1 LEIVIDTAAILAV
14 VLEEPERPALLA
26 ATEDVVLFAPASLP
40 WEVGN
45 ALVAAVR
52 RRRLS
57 AAQAE
62 AGWASYQKIPIR
74 LVEVDIGRAIALANE
89 QGVYAYDGYML
100 QLARS
105 RGLPLL
111 TLDTR
116 LGTVAVSADIELV
129 ELS

>member
-1 LEIVIDTAAILAV
+1 MEIVIDTAAILAV

-26 ATEDVVLFAPASLP
+26 VTKGAVLFAPASLP

-57 AAQAE
+57 AAEAE
-62 AGWASYQKIPIR
+62 TGWASYQKIAIR

-89 QGVYAYDGYML
+89 RGVYAYDGYML
-100 QLARS
+100 EAARS

-111 TLDTR
+111 TLDAR
-116 LGTVAVSADIELV
+116 LSSVAGAAGIEVV
-129 ELS
+129 EIS